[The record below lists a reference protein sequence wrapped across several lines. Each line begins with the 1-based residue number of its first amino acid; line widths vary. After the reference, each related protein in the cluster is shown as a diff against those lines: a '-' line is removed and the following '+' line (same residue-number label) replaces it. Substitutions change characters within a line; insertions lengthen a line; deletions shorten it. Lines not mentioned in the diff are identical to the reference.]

1 MPNFIIPSK
10 SSLLKIS
17 LALVVLAFIGA
28 AGTFSYLGFVELQQ
42 LNDSITED
50 RERLVLLENAPT
62 PTRSYPPTLSH
73 PDYSAADRHPST
85 HLHPD
90 NLATHGYPYQPA
102 PVPHSRSHLE
112 RSVPA
117 NQALGSES
125 GNHWGQ
131 RDRLGV

>member
-50 RERLVLLENAPT
+50 RERLALLESAPT
-62 PTRSYPPTLSH
+62 PTLSH
-73 PDYSAADRHPST
+73 PDYSAADRHPAA

-90 NLATHGYPYQPA
+90 NLATHRHPYQPA
-102 PVPHSRSHLE
+102 PVPHSRSRVE
-112 RSVPA
+112 RSVHA
-117 NQALGSES
+117 NQALRSES